1 MKKLKKP
8 LNRVPCDQCEQTFC
22 SNHSLKTHIRTVH
35 ENIKDFSCNVCSM
48 EFSTVS
54 GVKRHL
60 LTHHDIT
67 DTKVTVFT
75 LLSLFCFLYFICS
88 KTLSHI
94 CDEKYFVKDA
104 YLNKSREEKNSGISP
119 APCSMCK
126 VFMSSS
132 LIKKFTLTQRDEYI
146 SIRKRRCWH

>member
-1 MKKLKKP
+1 MKKFKKP
-8 LNRVPCDQCEQTFC
+8 LNRVSCDQCEQTFC

-67 DTKVTVFT
+67 DTKVT
-75 LLSLFCFLYFICS
+75 LYSLRLTDSFNLKAAKFLADFI
-88 KTLSHI
+88 
-94 CDEKYFVKDA
+94 
-104 YLNKSREEKNSGISP
+104 
-119 APCSMCK
+119 
-126 VFMSSS
+126 
-132 LIKKFTLTQRDEYI
+132 
-146 SIRKRRCWH
+146 